1 MSAVRARVSAGRELP
16 GVLGVGAVVRFV
28 VSGVRGYPRA
38 LRYGTELV
46 RQMAILATGSAMV
59 LMFVSFLA
67 GQSCGLESAY
77 VARALSAPPLGP
89 GAAFACSVVYI
100 VPFRF
105 GFVLAAKVG
114 CGLVAEL
121 GAMRIREEIDAI
133 DVLGINSMTYLV
145 SVRMLASTLILP
157 FLYCLSVASA
167 ELGAYV
173 QSFIRFHDVSS
184 GTYSEYAFSAFTPT
198 DLFLSLGQGLV
209 ISTVVIGVALYLG
222 YNVRGGPVEVGMA
235 TARSMG
241 VSLVLVTLVNLIW
254 VLLFLLKARVP
265 IA

>member
-1 MSAVRARVSAGRELP
+1 
-16 GVLGVGAVVRFV
+16 LG
-28 VSGVRGYPRA
+28 
-38 LRYGTELV
+38 YGSELV
-46 RQMAILATGSAMV
+46 RQIGILATGSALV

-77 VARALSAPPLGP
+77 VARALSTPALGP
-89 GAAFACSVVYI
+89 GSAFACSVLYV
-100 VPFRF
+100 VPFLY

-114 CGLVAEL
+114 CGLVAEI

-145 SVRMLASTLILP
+145 SVRMLAATLILP
-157 FLYCLSVASA
+157 FLYCLSMAAA

-184 GTYSEYAFSAFTPT
+184 GTYSDYAFASFTPT
-198 DLFLSLGQGLV
+198 DLLLSLGQGLA
-209 ISTVVIGVALYLG
+209 ISVVVIGVALYLG
-222 YNVRGGPVEVGMA
+222 YNVRGGPVEVGVA

-241 VSLVLVTLVNLIW
+241 ISLVLVTLVNLVW
-254 VLLFLLKARVP
+254 VLMFLLRPRVP

>member
-1 MSAVRARVSAGRELP
+1 M
-16 GVLGVGAVVRFV
+16 
-28 VSGVRGYPRA
+28 A
-38 LRYGTELV
+38 L
-46 RQMAILATGSAMV
+46 LATGSALV

-89 GAAFACSVVYI
+89 GAAFACSVIYI
-100 VPFRF
+100 VPFLF

-145 SVRMLASTLILP
+145 SVRMLAATLVLP
-157 FLYCLSVASA
+157 ILYCLSMGSA

-173 QSFIRFHDVSS
+173 QSFIRFHDVSR
-184 GTYSEYAFSAFTPT
+184 GTYSQYAFSFFAPT
-198 DLFLSLGQGLV
+198 DLLLSLCQGLV
-209 ISTVVIGVALYLG
+209 ISTVVISVALYLG
-222 YNVRGGPVEVGMA
+222 YNVRGGPVEVGAA

-241 VSLVLVTLVNLIW
+241 ISLVLVTLVNLVW
-254 VLLFLLKARVP
+254 VLMFLLKARVP